1 MSFGGGRGG
10 EVQREEAFFLSVS
23 VDERGR
29 SFFFAAVCDFFSL
42 ERMT

>member
-10 EVQREEAFFLSVS
+10 EVQREEASFCLCFGE
-23 VDERGR
+23 ERGR

-42 ERMT
+42 ARMT